1 MNVEKGITS
10 KTIKN
15 VEMELEKLINQTTN
29 ILQKTSTIWTD
40 NGQKLFFQKYMNDFY
55 DVQKETVQ
63 DLKSIEFEIK
73 HIENILK
80 SKIY

>member
-73 HIENILK
+73 YIETILK

>member
-15 VEMELEKLINQTTN
+15 VEIELEKLINQTTN

-73 HIENILK
+73 HIETILE